1 LIRFIFLVKIKTAAS
16 IFGGT
21 YSHAPPIVDKRK
33 PKKKSS
39 NSKPNTPSPE
49 PQTPEPAGAWS
60 KEPEKPKSD
69 VQFVMPEAYQMPVTH
84 KKSKKRN
91 KKRIEE
97 TEESYLLPGR
107 QMCDCQA
114 QKHRLINNCLSCG
127 RIVC

>member
-1 LIRFIFLVKIKTAAS
+1 MIFVVEKKPAAS

-33 PKKKSS
+33 PKKKIS
-39 NSKPNTPSPE
+39 NSKPNTPSPK
-49 PQTPEPAGAWS
+49 PLTPEPAGAWS

-97 TEESYLLPGR
+97 TEV
-107 QMCDCQA
+107 
-114 QKHRLINNCLSCG
+114 INLK
-127 RIVC
+127 